1 MNLHALKIFHVVA
14 QSRSVTRASET
25 LRISQPAVT
34 MQIRNLEKELGLVL
48 LAPKGRGIWLTEAGT
63 FLAAHAERLFAL
75 EQELET
81 LVDDYRAGR
90 SGTLRIA
97 ATYLPANFLLPG
109 WIAAYKRSFAGVR
122 LTQYTGNAQQSLERL
137 ERYEA
142 DIAVIGGGAAAPSR
156 LKRTVLFED
165 PMWFVVPPDHPCA
178 GKEIGLVDLL
188 KETFIMR
195 EEGSS
200 TREMLLALCRMS
212 SLAPPDIGVEL
223 GGMNEAVRAVAAGYG
238 VLFAS
243 AAEVREFVE
252 RREVTRV
259 QVKYPEVKN
268 PIAVYWREGE
278 PLSGQAAAFVELISG
293 FKHE

>member
-1 MNLHALKIFHVVA
+1 MNLHALKIFHIVA
-14 QSRSVTRASET
+14 RSQSVTRASEM

-34 MQIRNLEKELGLVL
+34 MQIRNLEKELGLFL

-81 LVDDYRAGR
+81 LVDDYRTGR
-90 SGTLRIA
+90 SGSLRIA

-109 WIAAYKRSFAGVR
+109 WIAAYKRKFAEVR

-142 DIAVIGGGAAAPSR
+142 DVAVIGGGIAASPR
-156 LKRTVLFED
+156 LTRSVLFED
-165 PMWFVVPPDHPCA
+165 PMWFVVPPDHSHA
-178 GKEIGLVDLL
+178 GQEVGLADVL

-212 SLAPPDIGVEL
+212 SLATPDIGVEL

-252 RREVTRV
+252 RGEVVRV
-259 QVKYPEVKN
+259 RVKHPEVKN

-278 PLSGQAAAFVELISG
+278 PLSGQAAAFVELITG
-293 FKHE
+293 RV